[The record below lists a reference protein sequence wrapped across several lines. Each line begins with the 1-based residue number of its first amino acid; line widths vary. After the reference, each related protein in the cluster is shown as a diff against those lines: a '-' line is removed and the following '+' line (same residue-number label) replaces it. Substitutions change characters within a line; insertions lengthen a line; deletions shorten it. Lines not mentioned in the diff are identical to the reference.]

1 MRRAIFAVA
10 AILSLATAAA
20 AQTSSEMHDHSM
32 DVSPFSQAEHLAH
45 LREVVASKSIH
56 GPVIPQPD
64 SVSAAATKNFTVT
77 AKSFP
82 FTIDPSPFTVNQGD
96 VVNLTLTVPS
106 NDASTVG
113 HGILMETYIENG
125 LDCRARTD
133 GEFPVHGYDGGRRS
147 RSSATSPTAARDTAA
162 CSER

>member
-1 MRRAIFAVA
+1 MRRAIVAVA

-20 AQTSSEMHDHSM
+20 AQTGSETHDHSV

-45 LREVVASKSIH
+45 LREVVASKSVH

-64 SVSAAATKNFTVT
+64 SVSTAATTAVTVT
-77 AKSFP
+77 AKSFS
-82 FTIDPSPFTVNQGD
+82 FTTSPAPFTVNQGD

-106 NDASTVG
+106 NEASSVC

-125 LDCRARTD
+125 LD
-133 GEFPVHGYDGGRRS
+133 
-147 RSSATSPTAARDTAA
+147 
-162 CSER
+162 